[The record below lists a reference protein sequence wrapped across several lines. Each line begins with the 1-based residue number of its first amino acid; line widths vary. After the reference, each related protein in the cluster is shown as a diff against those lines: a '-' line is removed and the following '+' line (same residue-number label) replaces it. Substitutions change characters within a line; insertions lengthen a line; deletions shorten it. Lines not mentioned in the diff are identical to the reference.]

1 MASRAPMRL
10 IRAAQCSAPTRFV
23 RPHAGQITPRFYST
37 GAEADSPPPAVPFLG
52 TIKGELKNAMRA
64 KDAPRLAVL
73 RAIISADLNASKTKQ
88 PFRTDVQLVKA
99 ITKMRRVAEESA
111 AEAKQA
117 GREDL
122 VEKSLEEARLL
133 AEYEQMSGVKSVSEE
148 ELRPIVAREVE
159 LAVKEGDGKKTLVAD
174 VMNRVRKALGAK
186 NYDNKVL
193 VDIVKDTIK
202 EKSN

>member
-1 MASRAPMRL
+1 MRL
-10 IRAAQCSAPTRFV
+10 FGAARCSAPPRFL
-23 RPHAGQITPRFYST
+23 RPHACRITPRFYST

-52 TIKGELKNAMRA
+52 TLKGELKNAMRA

-73 RAIISADLNASKTKQ
+73 RAIISADLNASKTKE

-99 ITKMRRVAEESA
+99 MARMRRVAEDSA

-133 AEYEQMSGVKSVSEE
+133 AEYEQMSGVRSVSEE

-159 LAVKEGDGKKTLVAD
+159 VALKGGDKKKTLVAD
-174 VMNRVRKALGAK
+174 VMHRVRKALEGK

-193 VDIVKDTIK
+193 ADIVKDTIK
-202 EKSN
+202 EKNH

>member
-1 MASRAPMRL
+1 
-10 IRAAQCSAPTRFV
+10 
-23 RPHAGQITPRFYST
+23 
-37 GAEADSPPPAVPFLG
+37 VPFLG
-52 TIKGELKNAMRA
+52 TLKGELKNAMRA

-73 RAIISADLNASKTKQ
+73 RAIISADLTASKTKQ

-99 ITKMRRVAEESA
+99 ITRMRRVAEESA

-148 ELRPIVAREVE
+148 EMRPIVAREVE
-159 LAVKEGDGKKTLVAD
+159 LAIKGEDKKKTLVAD
-174 VMNRVRKALGAK
+174 VMKNVRNALEGK